1 MKNNGKPTKYRG
13 TENPEYAAA
22 MRGLRGSSA
31 ASPHADSRDK
41 RARTRAAS
49 VQRDLRE
56 YR

>member
-1 MKNNGKPTKYRG
+1 MKNNKPEKYRG
-13 TENPEYAAA
+13 TENPQYAEA

-31 ASPHADSRDK
+31 ASPHADSRTK